1 MHESDS
7 SMSASER
14 YVLFVVVVVVALSD
28 LSDAVI
34 VVVRSFLYRFS
45 LQKLELEGKQRQQK
59 NALCII

>member
-7 SMSASER
+7 SMNASER
-14 YVLFVVVVVVALSD
+14 YVLFVVVVALSD

>member
-1 MHESDS
+1 
-7 SMSASER
+7 MSASER
-14 YVLFVVVVVVALSD
+14 YVLFVVVVALSD